1 MNKEFLALIV
11 AVALPIFGIVSIQP
25 QPGWT
30 EFEQFKREHGKS
42 YADAAE
48 EEYRRSI
55 FHMNLA

>member
-1 MNKEFLALIV
+1 MNKELLTLIV
-11 AVALPIFGIVSIQP
+11 VVALAILGIVNIQP

-30 EFEQFKREHGKS
+30 EFEQFKWEHGKS